1 MAPFSISSHNVL
13 SDAFR
18 TTLHRA
24 SSHSNTMTTRSD
36 SDGSEDHSN
45 FQANTSSGVT
55 ESPAPD
61 SNDTE
66 VQSPSAMTS
75 PQVEVPFT
83 SSYQQPLS
91 DEAKTKKQEELF
103 DSVIDDKLG
112 TVPVRLIDTASG
124 KLCSTG
130 ELCAHFKESRGYKE
144 IQTKVLRA
152 NEKAMK
158 AAVDAFFEFA
168 MFSHRWSTTIDDE
181 PTYDHIKGEES
192 IYDLQTPPGIDK
204 LQQFCK
210 VSRENQFRWAWSDTC
225 CIDKTNN
232 VELQESIISM
242 FSWYRLSSVTIVYL
256 SDVTDEKSFRHSVWF
271 TRGWTLQELI
281 APRLVWFYKKDW
293 TPYIDSKQNH
303 KEDPQVVKIISETTS
318 IDQTVLNQF
327 VPGLRDVGSDEVK
340 KRMSWLASRK
350 TAKIED
356 MAYCMMGIFGV
367 HMPVMYGERKNAFV
381 RLQKEIMNLTDDLS
395 LFDWVGEPSELHSY
409 FASHPSCFANP
420 PAGPRRS
427 SSKLSHIRL
436 FQASKAFASA
446 VGSTAVISIKKLL
459 LDPPHGHFIANGKM
473 NMPLFVHEV
482 TKLIPADATRPP
494 ALNDDGFIDYLVKA
508 EGLAE
513 VKITTHRLLPAM
525 IKGEYSP
532 CYRLVRMWDLSLIPP
547 EDAVKKADEETGS
560 GSGDGDGERHEGF
573 THWLDRSEVLSPMAT
588 AVTAA
593 VSHNAVVM
601 FMSRLQEPFVAQLLI
616 QRKQGGPYER
626 VGTRE
631 RLIVAP
637 SSGSITF
644 RGIKILSVR

>member
-1 MAPFSISSHNVL
+1 M
-13 SDAFR
+13 
-18 TTLHRA
+18 
-24 SSHSNTMTTRSD
+24 
-36 SDGSEDHSN
+36 
-45 FQANTSSGVT
+45 
-55 ESPAPD
+55 
-61 SNDTE
+61 
-66 VQSPSAMTS
+66 
-75 PQVEVPFT
+75 
-83 SSYQQPLS
+83 SSYQEPLS
-91 DEAKTKKQEELF
+91 DEARTKKQEELF
-103 DSVIDDKLG
+103 HSIIDDKLG
-112 TVPVRLIDTASG
+112 DIPVRLIDTTSG

-130 ELCAHFKESRGYKE
+130 ELHAHFKESRSYMEVEMK
-144 IQTKVLRA
+144 ILRA
-152 NEKAMK
+152 NQKVMK
-158 AAVDAFFEFA
+158 ATVDAFFEYA

-192 IYDLQTPPGIDK
+192 IYDLKTPPGIDK

-210 VSRENQFRWAWSDTC
+210 VARENQFRWAWSDTC

-256 SDVTDEKSFRHSVWF
+256 SDVIDEESFRNSVWF

-303 KEDPQVVKIISETTS
+303 KEDPRVVKTISEVTS
-318 IDQTVLNQF
+318 IDRTVLNQF

-381 RLQKEIMNLTDDLS
+381 RLQKEIMTLTDDLS

-409 FASHPSCFANP
+409 FASHPSCFANA
-420 PAGPRRS
+420 PAGSGRS
-427 SSKLSHIRL
+427 LSKLSHPRL
-436 FQASKAFASA
+436 FASKVFASA
-446 VGSTAVISIKKLL
+446 VGSTIRMNIKKLL

-473 NMPLFVHEV
+473 NIPLFVHEV
-482 TKLIPADATRPP
+482 TNLIPADATCPP
-494 ALNDDGFIDYLVKA
+494 TLNDDGSIDYLVTA

-513 VKITTHRLLPAM
+513 VKFTTHKLLPIM
-525 IKGEYSP
+525 FNGENSP
-532 CYRLVRMWDLSLIPP
+532 CYRLVRMWDSKLIPS
-547 EDAVKKADEETGS
+547 EDDVKKVDEETGS
-560 GSGDGDGERHEGF
+560 GSGDGEHRDGDDEHHDGDGKHHEGF
-573 THWLDRSEVLSPMAT
+573 IHTPHWLDKSDVLSPM
-588 AVTAA
+588 TAA
-593 VSHNAVVM
+593 VSHNAVVT
-601 FMSRLQEPFVAQLLI
+601 FMSRLRQPFVAQLLI
-616 QRKQGGPYER
+616 QTKQGRPYER

-631 RLIVAP
+631 RLIAVP

-644 RGIKILSVR
+644 RGIRTLSVR